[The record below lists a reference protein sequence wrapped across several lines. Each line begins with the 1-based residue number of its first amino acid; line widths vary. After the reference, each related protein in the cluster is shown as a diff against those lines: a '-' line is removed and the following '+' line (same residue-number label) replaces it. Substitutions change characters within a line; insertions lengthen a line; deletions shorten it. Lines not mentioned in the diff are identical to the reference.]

1 MNVASSLLVAL
12 TIFVIAGTASN
23 ADELAVNLA
32 MEDQF
37 QNRCDTAAL
46 RGHVV
51 VLVYS
56 GRHGAEAAVELG
68 RTLHTHYHPSAT
80 DAEPAER
87 AKQPVI
93 GIAGW
98 PTGVAVPNVHVIP
111 VACVPE
117 VPKML
122 RGLVRS
128 QIRKGSPH
136 LPVWLDYEDAM
147 RKGFGIVPNEPNVLL
162 LDTAGVARGVTV
174 GQPDAAKYAELLAS
188 IDSLRASA
196 LPTLRTAAVPL
207 PAVQ

>member
-1 MNVASSLLVAL
+1 MKVAFLPLVAL
-12 TIFVIAGTASN
+12 TMLLVAETASK
-23 ADELAVNLA
+23 AEELAVNLA

-37 QNRCDTAAL
+37 ENRCATAAL

-51 VLVYS
+51 VLVYA
-56 GRHGAEAAVELG
+56 GRHGSEAAVDLG
-68 RTLHTHYHPSAT
+68 RKLHTHYHPSAAGA
-80 DAEPAER
+80 DPAEQ

-98 PTGVAVPNVHVIP
+98 PAGVPVPDVHVIP

-117 VPKML
+117 VPKMF
-122 RGLVRS
+122 RALVRS

-147 RKGFGIVPNEPNVLL
+147 RKGFGIVPDEPNVLV
-162 LDTAGVARGVTV
+162 LDTAGTARGVTV
-174 GQPDAAKYAELLAS
+174 GQPDAAIYAQILAS
-188 IDSLRASA
+188 IDGLRAQA
-196 LPTLRTAAVPL
+196 LPTIRTAAVPL